1 MTALLIVMVFS
12 LVRDELCRSQTNSCQ
27 TCGMSSVAQ
36 PHPTVPAGATE
47 VDVKQ
52 ALRSAI
58 RSTRSIRSP
67 RVQAEVAE
75 RLAKV
80 TIMIPDVAQAS
91 CVALYASRAGE
102 PGTLPLIEQLV
113 AKGKRVLLPVLGPS
127 LERGW
132 AEFTDAEDL
141 RERAPGR
148 PPEPSGPDLGAEAL
162 AEADVVLAPALAVD
176 TSGNRL
182 GNGGG
187 WYDRALGHA
196 RPGAPVIALVHAEEI
211 YDGEEHPLPV
221 EPHDRPVDAVATP
234 EGWRWLRMRAAA

>member
-1 MTALLIVMVFS
+1 
-12 LVRDELCRSQTNSCQ
+12 
-27 TCGMSSVAQ
+27 MSSVAQ

-52 ALRSAI
+52 ALRTAI

-148 PPEPSGPDLGAEAL
+148 PPSRADPTSGPRPSPRPTSSSPPPSRSTRAATGSATGAAGTTGPSGTHGP
-162 AEADVVLAPALAVD
+162 V
-176 TSGNRL
+176 RL
-182 GNGGG
+182 
-187 WYDRALGHA
+187 
-196 RPGAPVIALVHAEEI
+196 
-211 YDGEEHPLPV
+211 
-221 EPHDRPVDAVATP
+221 
-234 EGWRWLRMRAAA
+234 